1 MRFLFKLGQALRQ
14 LARVI
19 MQHRWVD
26 FDAVTLNAGQ
36 HRHQRHLNV
45 LENIQRPF
53 VLLQFRP
60 HFEMQL

>member
-1 MRFLFKLGQALRQ
+1 MRLLFKLGQALRQ
-14 LARVI
+14 LTRVV

-26 FDAVTLNAGQ
+26 FNAIALNAGQ

-45 LENIQRPF
+45 PEHIQRPF